1 MGQKITLS
9 SNIPINLPEKLSDNV
24 FGLGFL
30 YPCHSGKGFQLKEG
44 QTWFEKV
51 CLSLNKFNAL
61 VGFQNSNLKIPEYIA
76 ETISMIEKQI
86 EDTTLLVRYNA
97 QTKIN
102 DLIGTLA
109 PEKTKV
115 SFDDK
120 SARSLTKG
128 TPMVI
133 LGERSLKKM
142 FAQFESVFGLEN
154 KIKFVL
160 NHEIAH
166 NIDCSQKY
174 ARGEYSLKDIM
185 ESHVGSRITANGNSP
200 FESNAEL
207 IQAKKMIRQIW
218 TLSLEHYA
226 DTRGFLNMRNQLLEE
241 GVSAKEI
248 TPMLDGLIY
257 ERKKNYKENVTDFF
271 DRKNNPEKGI
281 LDFEDRYKCM
291 NHLTINA
298 LSEIKERVQDLGDKK
313 LTNREIECLTVEIVT
328 KSDLKALYILD
339 KIDNTTAKLLE
350 KIFHSKVNENSF
362 IYGSESRKPKFEEN
376 IKKLLGEDWIK
387 ETDKF
392 ILQNK
397 DKNGL
402 YDNISKLFTYST
414 DELKEVNKKELNDKI
429 QKVRNSSINYEI
441 KIEKKLN

>member
-30 YPCHSGKGFQLKEG
+30 YPCNSGKGFQLKEG

-76 ETISMIEKQI
+76 ETIAMVEKQI

-142 FAQFESVFGLEN
+142 FSKFESLYGLEN
-154 KIKFVL
+154 KVKFVL

-174 ARGEYSLKDIM
+174 TRGEYSLKDIM
-185 ESHVGSRITANGNSP
+185 ESHLGSRISANGDTP
-200 FESNAEL
+200 FKSNAEL
-207 IQAKKMIRQIW
+207 IQTKKMIRQIW

-257 ERKKNYKENVTDFF
+257 ERKTHYKENVTDFIH
-271 DRKNNPEKGI
+271 RKNDLERGI
-281 LDFEDRYKCM
+281 LDFEDRFKCM

-298 LSEIKERVQDLGDKK
+298 LFELKEKLQDLGDKK
-313 LTNREIECLTVEIVT
+313 LTNKEIESLTVDIVT
-328 KSDLKALYILD
+328 KSDLKALYVLD
-339 KIDNTTAKLLE
+339 KLDNITAKLLD
-350 KIFHSKVNENSF
+350 KIFHSGVSEKSV
-362 IYGSESRKPKFEEN
+362 IYNCESKKPKFEEN
-376 IKKLLGEDWIK
+376 IKKLVGEEWIK

-392 ILQNK
+392 VLQNK
-397 DKNGL
+397 DKNEL
-402 YDNISKLFTYST
+402 YDNILNLFTYSI

-429 QKVRNSSINYEI
+429 QKLRSSSINYDI
-441 KIEKKLN
+441 KIERKIT